1 MLIQRKIREERV
13 RGEGIIN
20 KKMPNMKKKKTVK
33 TERLPKK
40 KKGKGK
46 G

>member
-20 KKMPNMKKKKTVK
+20 KKMPNMKKKTVK

-40 KKGKGK
+40 KGKGK